1 MTRYHLIV
9 CLPLLAAIVAGLF
22 GRRIGDA
29 AAMAVTCGAVI
40 IGAVLSWVAFYLVI
54 GHEQV
59 VTVKVLD
66 WIYSGGFQ
74 VEWALKIDQ
83 LTEVRLVV
91 VNTVSDGGPVYS
103 VGSMIHDPPRPR
115 FFSQ

>member
-74 VEWALKIDQ
+74 VDWALQIDQ
-83 LTEVRLVV
+83 LTAVMLVSSAESRVGKEGVRTCSFRWSP
-91 VNTVSDGGPVYS
+91 N
-103 VGSMIHDPPRPR
+103 H
-115 FFSQ
+115 

>member
-74 VEWALKIDQ
+74 VDWALKIDQ
-83 LTEVRLVV
+83 LTAVKIGRASCRERVCQY
-91 VNTVSDGGPVYS
+91 VYIS
-103 VGSMIHDPPRPR
+103 VGADALKKKKKKK
-115 FFSQ
+115 